1 MKLSIEELAKHLAS
15 ALGVDALVTDPDR
28 LATHRIDGKQARIIC
43 LPQTT
48 EQIAE
53 VLRICAEAQAALI
66 PWGGGTALAIG
77 NPPRQ
82 VDVILMTSRL
92 NRVIEH
98 DHANLTVTAQCGITL
113 DSLQS
118 LLAPRKQL
126 VPFDAPF
133 PDHAT

>member
-1 MKLSIEELAKHLAS
+1 MKLSIEELAKYLAS

-66 PWGGGTALAIG
+66 PWGGGTAMAIG

-82 VDVILMTSRL
+82 VDVILMTNRL
-92 NRVIEH
+92 NRVIKPE
-98 DHANLTVTAQCGITL
+98 HANLTITAPLHHML
-113 DSLQS
+113 DYLN
-118 LLAPRKQL
+118 
-126 VPFDAPF
+126 
-133 PDHAT
+133 